1 MTPHLAPSPPFA
13 PPWRLRAFAVR
24 TVPLHIDILAPAV
37 HNPPMHEPTLTT
49 TTAGSGR
56 WRVSATAIATGDG
69 VTIHLGGGER
79 PHVGA
84 VAIAIPRPS
93 LRDPARTSATSSV
106 ITVTGHKDDE
116 LAKPLA
122 ELAAA
127 RLGQVAVVV
136 VGVHVEGATDE
147 DIERLAAHAREAVE
161 RLLAQLA

>member
-1 MTPHLAPSPPFA
+1 
-13 PPWRLRAFAVR
+13 
-24 TVPLHIDILAPAV
+24 
-37 HNPPMHEPTLTT
+37 MHEPILK
-49 TTAGSGR
+49 TAAAGAGR

-93 LRDPARTSATSSV
+93 RRDPARTSATSSV

-122 ELAAA
+122 ELTAA

-136 VGVHVEGATDE
+136 VGVHVEAATDE
-147 DIERLAAHAREAVE
+147 DIERLADHARQAVE
-161 RLLAQLA
+161 ALLAQLERPRGAS